1 MQERAARTR
10 RCLVCAAAGEF
21 DRHGYAG
28 SSLAKITK
36 SAGIS
41 MGALTF
47 HFASKDELAAA
58 VRAEGHAATLA
69 VVGQV
74 AARHEG
80 PVQSVVSLTL
90 ALAELLEREAAV
102 RAAARLTR
110 EQPGGG
116 ADWTSAWAPV
126 VRDRLLHPRPGGQEH
141 SDDWTTVA
149 ALASHLVVGVEA
161 DVRQR
166 AGRQDQLDG
175 RSVAELTRIW
185 DLVLRGVAAAPGTD
199 D

>member
-10 RCLVCAAAGEF
+10 EGLVCSAAGEF

-28 SSLAKITK
+28 SSLAGITR

-47 HFASKDELAAA
+47 HFATKEELAAA
-58 VRAEGHAATLA
+58 VREEGHAATLA

-74 AARHEG
+74 AARREG

-90 ALAELLEREAAV
+90 ALAELLETEAAV

-110 EQPGGG
+110 EQQGGG
-116 ADWTSAWAPV
+116 PDWTSAWAPV
-126 VRDRLLHPRPGGQEH
+126 VRDRLLHPRRGGAQR
-141 SDDWTTVA
+141 SADWTTVA

-161 DVRQR
+161 DVRER
-166 AGRQDQLDG
+166 AGRDDELDG
-175 RSVAELTRIW
+175 RSVEQLSRIW
-185 DLVLRGVAAAPGTD
+185 DLVLRGVAAAPGAD
-199 D
+199 G